1 MPPVP
6 RIQTDVSRVGP
17 VTRVQT
23 PTPPGRPTSPTPREG
38 RRFQPFPLVESP
50 LSAQPLLQPPQT
62 PSFGSP
68 WPETPAFPELTS
80 VFRTPEWQEYRRSI
94 RFDSSAEWIAVTNS
108 GISLPTEL
116 ASSLTSS
123 RTSSSDDN
131 SNSNSSTRGIFESR
145 LQHPVH
151 LLDFLQVVLNNLE
164 AISSVPE
171 VSQNYPRGSL
181 HTLRRKFREILQLVQ
196 SIPEFPT
203 LPPREETHFR
213 AFLLNQKNA
222 SIGQASNIR
231 NLADPTIETSI
242 ERLKSCLAALVLH
255 KQFFN

>member
-1 MPPVP
+1 M
-6 RIQTDVSRVGP
+6 
-17 VTRVQT
+17 
-23 PTPPGRPTSPTPREG
+23 
-38 RRFQPFPLVESP
+38 
-50 LSAQPLLQPPQT
+50 
-62 PSFGSP
+62 
-68 WPETPAFPELTS
+68 
-80 VFRTPEWQEYRRSI
+80 
-94 RFDSSAEWIAVTNS
+94 TNS

-131 SNSNSSTRGIFESR
+131 SNSNSSTRGIFESS

-171 VSQNYPRGSL
+171 VSQNYPQGSL

-213 AFLLNQKNA
+213 AFLLNRKNT
-222 SIGQASNIR
+222 SIGQALNIR